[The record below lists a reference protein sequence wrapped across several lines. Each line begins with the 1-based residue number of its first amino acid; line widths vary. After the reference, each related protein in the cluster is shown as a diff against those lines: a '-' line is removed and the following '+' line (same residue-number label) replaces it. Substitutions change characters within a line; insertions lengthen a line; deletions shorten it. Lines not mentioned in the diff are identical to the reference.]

1 MFVFM
6 SVLEW
11 GVFMLVS
18 EIQVNTT
25 PCSVHFSLSSQC
37 VGTRMDHNA
46 MFEKYNLECALMQ
59 VCKYSVCSMQCVHV
73 CSRQCVQVC
82 SVCKYAGAALEG
94 D

>member
-1 MFVFM
+1 
-6 SVLEW
+6 
-11 GVFMLVS
+11 MLVS

-59 VCKYSVCSMQCVHV
+59 VVVQF
-73 CSRQCVQVC
+73 VQVQ
-82 SVCKYAGAALEG
+82 
-94 D
+94 